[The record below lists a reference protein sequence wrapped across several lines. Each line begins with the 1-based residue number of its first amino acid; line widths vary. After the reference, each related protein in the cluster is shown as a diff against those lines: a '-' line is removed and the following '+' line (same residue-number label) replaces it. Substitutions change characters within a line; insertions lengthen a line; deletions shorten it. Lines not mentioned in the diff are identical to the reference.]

1 MEKNKIIEEL
11 KWRGLLADSIG
22 CINDNLKEGETFY
35 IGTDPSSVKKE
46 NLNPE
51 HPEITSSLH
60 IGHLA
65 AFMTAKL
72 LQKHGL
78 KPIILIGTATA
89 LMGDPSGKTAERALL
104 DEDSMAHNA
113 ECIRKQLMS
122 LLDFDETKPNG
133 AIMVS
138 NNDWMK
144 DFSFVQFSRDV
155 LKYITLNYMLAK
167 ESIKQRISR
176 EGTGI
181 SLTETLY
188 GPIQAYD
195 FLHLR
200 EKYGCKIQLAGRDQ
214 VGNAATGIELA
225 RKSKG
230 ITDLSGLFIP
240 LICDENGNK
249 FGKSNDGKN
258 VFLDKHLTSVYSFYQ
273 FWLNQSDTA
282 SESLIKQF
290 TLLDVAEIEAIIEA
304 HRAEPHKRII
314 QKALAKEVTTMIHGE
329 EECNKAISASGILF
343 SSEGVDAFEDLDN
356 NTIVSIFEGCP
367 KFEITKSKLDGE
379 GISLVDLAVEAQFF
393 KSKNDLRKLITSGGV
408 SVNKAKVTSPTQR
421 LKLENLIKNKFIII
435 QQGRKK
441 HNLVIVKEN

>member
-1 MEKNKIIEEL
+1 MDKNCILEEL
-11 KWRGLLADSIG
+11 KWRGLFADSIG
-22 CINDNLKEGETFY
+22 NIADNLHKGESFY

-46 NLNPE
+46 NLNPN

-72 LQKHGL
+72 LQKHGM

-104 DEDSMAHNA
+104 DEELMAHNA
-113 ECIRKQLMS
+113 ECIRKQLMT
-122 LLDFDETKPNG
+122 LLDFDSSKENG

-144 DFSFVQFSRDV
+144 DFSFVQFSRDI
-155 LKYITLNYMLAK
+155 LKHITLNYMLAK

-176 EGTGI
+176 EGSGI

-200 EKYGCKIQLAGRDQ
+200 EKYNCKIQLAGRDQ
-214 VGNAATGIELA
+214 VGNAATGLELA

-230 ITDLSGLFIP
+230 YTDLSGIFIP

-282 SESLIKQF
+282 SENLIKQF
-290 TLLDVAEIEAIIEA
+290 TLLEKDEITALIEEHKMA
-304 HRAEPHKRII
+304 PHKRIL

-329 EECNKAISASGILF
+329 EECSKAIDASEILF
-343 SSEGVDAFEDLDN
+343 SNEDWKVLENIDDE
-356 NTIVSIFEGCP
+356 TIMTIFNGCP
-367 KFEITKSKLDGE
+367 QFTIEKTKLADE
-379 GISLVDLAVEAQFF
+379 GTDLVTLATEAKFF
-393 KSKNDLRKLITSGGV
+393 KSKGDLRKLILSGGV
-408 SVNKAKVTSPTQR
+408 SVNRMKVTQPNY
-421 LKLENLIKNKFIII
+421 KLNLTHLIKGKYIII
-435 QQGRKK
+435 QQGKK
-441 HNLVIVKEN
+441 RHNLVIAH

>member
-1 MEKNKIIEEL
+1 MANQIIEEL
-11 KWRGLLADSIG
+11 KWRGLYADSLGSIAE
-22 CINDNLKEGETFY
+22 NLHEGATFY

-46 NLNPE
+46 NLNPK

-72 LQKHGL
+72 LQKNGL
-78 KPIILIGTATA
+78 KPIILLGTATS

-104 DEDSMAHNA
+104 DEESMAHNA
-113 ECIRKQLMS
+113 ECIRQQLMT
-122 LLDFDETKPNG
+122 LLDFDESKENG

-138 NNDWMK
+138 NNDWMI

-188 GPIQAYD
+188 EPIQAYD
-195 FLHLR
+195 FVHLR
-200 EKYGCKIQLAGRDQ
+200 ETYGCKIQLAGLDQ
-214 VGNAATGIELA
+214 VGNAATGLELA

-240 LICDENGNK
+240 LICDENGKK

-258 VFLDKHLTSVYSFYQ
+258 VFLNKHLTPVYSFYQ

-290 TLLDVAEIEAIIEA
+290 TLLDREVIEDIIA
-304 HRAEPHKRII
+304 KHREHPSARLL
-314 QKALAKEVTTMIHGE
+314 QKTLAKEVTTMVHGE
-329 EECNKAISASGILF
+329 AECNLAISASEALF
-343 SSEGVDAFEDLDN
+343 STDGMETLKKLDDE
-356 NTIVSIFEGCP
+356 TMLSVFDGCP
-367 KFEITKSKLDGE
+367 KFEVEKSKLNDE
-379 GISLVDLAVEAQFF
+379 GLSFVDMTVSANFF
-393 KSKNDLRKLITSGGV
+393 KSKGELRKLISAGGV
-408 SVNKAKVTSPTQR
+408 SINKNRVMSADRKLKV
-421 LKLENLIKNKFIII
+421 EDLINGKFIVI
-435 QQGRKK
+435 QQGKK
-441 HNLVIVKEN
+441 KYNLVIAK

>member
-1 MEKNKIIEEL
+1 MSNSIIEEL
-11 KWRGLLADSIG
+11 KWRGLYADGIGSIAE
-22 CINDNLKEGETFY
+22 NLQKGETFY

-46 NLNPE
+46 NLNPKY
-51 HPEITSSLH
+51 PEVTSSLH

-78 KPIILIGTATA
+78 KPIILLGTATS

-104 DEDSMAHNA
+104 DEESMAHNA
-113 ECIRKQLMS
+113 ECIRQQLMQ
-122 LLDFDETKPNG
+122 LLDFDEAKPNG

-144 DFSFVQFSRDV
+144 EFTFVQFSRDV

-195 FLHLR
+195 FVHLR
-200 EKYGCKIQLAGRDQ
+200 EKYNCKIQLAGLDQ
-214 VGNAATGIELA
+214 VGNAATGLELA

-230 ITDLSGLFIP
+230 ITDLSGIFIP

-258 VFLDKHLTSVYSFYQ
+258 VFLNKHLTSPYTFYQ
-273 FWLNQSDTA
+273 FWLNQSDAA
-282 SESLIKQF
+282 SERLIKQF
-290 TLLDVAEIEAIIEA
+290 TLLEREEIEEIIAA
-304 HRAEPHKRII
+304 HKNAPQKRML
-314 QKALAKEVTTMIHGE
+314 QKVLAKEVTTMIHGDA
-329 EECNKAISASGILF
+329 ECKLAIEASEALF
-343 SSEGVDAFEDLDN
+343 SNNGIETFKQLDDD
-356 NTIVSIFEGCP
+356 TMLSVFDGCP
-367 KFEITKSKLDGE
+367 KFEVEREK
-379 GISLVDLAVEAQFF
+379 LVDGVSFIDTAVAAQFF
-393 KSKNDLRKLITSGGV
+393 KSKGELRKLITAGGV
-408 SVNKAKVTSPTQR
+408 SINKVRVDSLDKKILLSD
-421 LKLENLIKNKFIII
+421 LINNKFIVV
-435 QQGRKK
+435 QQGKKK
-441 HNLVIVKEN
+441 HNLIIAH

>member
-1 MEKNKIIEEL
+1 MEKNQILEEL
-11 KWRGLLADSIG
+11 KWRGLYADSIG
-22 CINDNLKEGETFY
+22 CIAENLKEGEKFY

-46 NLNPE
+46 NLNPK

-78 KPIILIGTATA
+78 QPIVLVGTATA

-104 DEDSMAHNA
+104 DEESMAHNA
-113 ECIRKQLMS
+113 ECIKAQLRKLI
-122 LLDFDETKPNG
+122 DFNEENPNG

-176 EGTGI
+176 EGSGI

-230 ITDLSGLFIP
+230 ITDLSGVFIP

-258 VFLDKHLTSVYSFYQ
+258 IFLDKHLTPVYTFYQ

-282 SESLIKQF
+282 SENLIKQF
-290 TLLDVAEIEAIIEA
+290 TLLDKEVIENLIKE
-304 HRAEPHKRII
+304 HRTAPHKRLL
-314 QKALAKEVTTMIHGE
+314 QKTLAKEVTTMIHGV
-329 EECNKAISASGILF
+329 EECDKVINASELLF
-343 SSEGVDAFEDLDN
+343 SNDNLDFLETLEDEM
-356 NTIVSIFEGCP
+356 IEAIFDGCP
-367 KFEITKSKLDGE
+367 KFEIDKTKLEGE
-379 GISLVDLAVEAQFF
+379 GIDFVDATVEAKFF
-393 KSKNDLRKLITSGGV
+393 KSKGDLRKLINSGGV
-408 SVNKAKVTSPTQR
+408 SINKIKVSKPNCK
-421 LKLENLIKNKFIII
+421 LKLENLIKNKFIVV
-435 QQGRKK
+435 QQGKKK
-441 HNLVIVKEN
+441 HNLIIAK

>member
-1 MEKNKIIEEL
+1 MANQIIEEL
-11 KWRGLLADSIG
+11 KWRGLYADSLGSIAE
-22 CINDNLKEGETFY
+22 NLHEGATFY

-46 NLNPE
+46 NLNPK

-72 LQKHGL
+72 LQKNGL
-78 KPIILIGTATA
+78 KPIILLGTATS

-104 DEDSMAHNA
+104 DEESMAHNA
-113 ECIRKQLMS
+113 ECIRQQLMT
-122 LLDFDETKPNG
+122 LLDFDESKENG

-195 FLHLR
+195 FVHLR
-200 EKYGCKIQLAGRDQ
+200 ETYGCKIQLAGLDQ
-214 VGNAATGIELA
+214 VGNAATGLELA

-240 LICDENGNK
+240 LICDENGKK

-258 VFLDKHLTSVYSFYQ
+258 VFLNKHLTPVYSFYQ

-290 TLLDVAEIEAIIEA
+290 TLLDREVIEDIIA
-304 HRAEPHKRII
+304 KHREHPSARLL
-314 QKALAKEVTTMIHGE
+314 QKTLAKEVTTMVHGE
-329 EECNKAISASGILF
+329 AECNLAISASEALF
-343 SSEGVDAFEDLDN
+343 STDGMETLKKLDDE
-356 NTIVSIFEGCP
+356 TMLSVFDGCP
-367 KFEITKSKLDGE
+367 KFEVEKSKLNDE
-379 GISLVDLAVEAQFF
+379 GLSFVDMTVSANFF
-393 KSKNDLRKLITSGGV
+393 KSKGELRKLISAGGV
-408 SVNKAKVTSPTQR
+408 SINKNRVMSADRKLKV
-421 LKLENLIKNKFIII
+421 EDLINGKFIVI
-435 QQGRKK
+435 QQGKK
-441 HNLVIVKEN
+441 KYNLVIAK

>member
-1 MEKNKIIEEL
+1 MERNKIVEEL
-11 KWRGLLADSIG
+11 KWRGLFADSIG
-22 CINDNLKEGETFY
+22 NINETLKEGEVFY

-46 NLNPE
+46 NLNPKF
-51 HPEITSSLH
+51 PEITSSLH

-78 KPIILIGTATA
+78 KPIVLIGTATA

-104 DEDSMAHNA
+104 DEESMAHNA
-113 ECIRKQLMS
+113 DCIRKQLMN
-122 LLDFDETKPNG
+122 LLDFDEEKPNG

-155 LKYITLNYMLAK
+155 LKYITLNYILSK

-195 FLHLR
+195 FMHLR
-200 EKYGCKIQLAGRDQ
+200 ETYGCKIQLAGRDQ
-214 VGNAATGIELA
+214 VGNAATGIELS

-230 ITDLSGLFIP
+230 ITDLCGVFIP

-258 VFLDKHLTSVYSFYQ
+258 IFLDKHLTSVYEFYQ
-273 FWLNQSDTA
+273 FWLNQSDAA
-282 SESLIKQF
+282 SENLIKQF
-290 TLLDVAEIEAIIEA
+290 TLLDVDVINSIIEEHKQA
-304 HRAEPHKRII
+304 PHKRIL

-329 EECNKAISASGILF
+329 EECNNTISASEVLF
-343 SSEGVDAFEDLDN
+343 SNDGVEAFEKFDDE
-356 NTIVSIFEGCP
+356 TILSIFNGCP
-367 KFEITKSKLDGE
+367 KFEIERDKLNGDG
-379 GISLVDLAVEAQFF
+379 IDLVDVSVEAKFF
-393 KSKNDLRKLITSGGV
+393 KSKGELRKLINSGGI
-408 SVNKAKVTSPTQR
+408 SLNKIKVTKPNQR
-421 LKLENLIKNKFIII
+421 IKFENLLKNKFVII
-435 QQGRKK
+435 QQGKK
-441 HNLVIVKEN
+441 RHNLIIAK

>member
-1 MEKNKIIEEL
+1 MEKNQILEEL
-11 KWRGLLADSIG
+11 KWRGLYADGIG
-22 CINDNLKEGETFY
+22 CISENLKKGETFY

-46 NLNPE
+46 NLNPN
-51 HPEITSSLH
+51 HPEVTSSLH

-104 DEDSMAHNA
+104 DEESMAHNA
-113 ECIRKQLMS
+113 DCIRRQLMA
-122 LLDFDETKPNG
+122 LLDFNETNPNG

-200 EKYGCKIQLAGRDQ
+200 EKYNCKIQLAGRDQ

-225 RKSKG
+225 RKSRG
-230 ITDLSGLFIP
+230 ITDLSGIFIP

-258 VFLDKHLTSVYSFYQ
+258 VFLDKHLTPVYTFYQ
-273 FWLNQSDTA
+273 FWLNQSDSA
-282 SESLIKQF
+282 SENLIKQF
-290 TLLDVAEIEAIIEA
+290 TLLEIDEINALIEA
-304 HRAEPHKRII
+304 HREAPHKRIL

-329 EECNKAISASGILF
+329 EECEMAIKASEALF
-343 SSEGVDAFEDLDN
+343 SNDGIETFKNLNDETMLSVFD
-356 NTIVSIFEGCP
+356 GCP
-367 KFEITKSKLDGE
+367 KFKINKSKLEGE
-379 GISLVDLAVEAQFF
+379 GVDFVDLTVEAKFF
-393 KSKNDLRKLITSGGV
+393 KSKGELKKLIASGGV
-408 SVNKAKVTSPTQR
+408 SVNKI
-421 LKLENLIKNKFIII
+421 KLTAPNVKLNLTNLINNKFIIV
-435 QQGRKK
+435 QQGKK
-441 HNLVIVKEN
+441 KYNLLIAE